1 MREGSQSVE
10 EHGSEL
16 DDDDGEEKED
26 EDDTDRLQV
35 KVFLRDDDL

>member
-1 MREGSQSVE
+1 ME

>member
-1 MREGSQSVE
+1 ME

-35 KVFLRDDDL
+35 KVLLRDDDLKRFIR

>member
-1 MREGSQSVE
+1 ME

-35 KVFLRDDDL
+35 KVFLRDDDQ